1 MGRDSSGA
9 TAACLHLESKR
20 KMRMSMSTDYRVSAL
35 LVGLVESKLGL
46 FYVGLRACLDIERE
60 VRLKHFSPF
69 SPRLRDSLHFTISRP
84 AITSI
89 YLFPAGGIVHVY
101 P

>member
-35 LVGLVESKLGL
+35 LVGLVDSKLGL

-69 SPRLRDSLHFTISRP
+69 PRVSETVSTSLSVVQQSHP
-84 AITSI
+84 SI
-89 YLFPAGGIVHVY
+89 CFQLVV
-101 P
+101 